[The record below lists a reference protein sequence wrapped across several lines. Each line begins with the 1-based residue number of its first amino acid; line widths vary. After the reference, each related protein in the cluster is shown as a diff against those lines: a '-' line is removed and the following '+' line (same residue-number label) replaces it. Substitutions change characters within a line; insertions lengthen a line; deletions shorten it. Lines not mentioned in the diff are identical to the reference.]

1 MAPPSSPFCVNWS
14 HKANTDEQI
23 QWWELMRLL
32 WVDSRN
38 AAQRPPASHTWK
50 SGGGDCYT
58 PSWLP
63 PSTPRWPAVHQAAS
77 HGINQEGGVMKAHVH
92 TPWNTMS
99 EPGRGREL
107 SHLMLDSHW
116 SWTFI
121 FLWRGGTSTLHFLLQ
136 KSWISM
142 HSVICILIKLGDCL
156 VLTNKKLCSERST
169 ELYLHLCKGTR
180 KSHEPSWKHFCR
192 TSHFPRAK
200 FHSTEL
206 IISMWTGIS
215 CPRWNLIPPA
225 TSNDLCA
232 YAASV
237 NKWKNYLIFKDF
249 IMTSLKLSIS
259 RAKRCW
265 NACSSSSDLFL
276 DQPHLADWLLRSS
289 NSAANARV
297 PLHRC

>member
-1 MAPPSSPFCVNWS
+1 MASPSSPFCVNWS

-107 SHLMLDSHW
+107 SHLMLDSH
-116 SWTFI
+116 
-121 FLWRGGTSTLHFLLQ
+121 
-136 KSWISM
+136 
-142 HSVICILIKLGDCL
+142 
-156 VLTNKKLCSERST
+156 
-169 ELYLHLCKGTR
+169 
-180 KSHEPSWKHFCR
+180 
-192 TSHFPRAK
+192 
-200 FHSTEL
+200 
-206 IISMWTGIS
+206 
-215 CPRWNLIPPA
+215 
-225 TSNDLCA
+225 
-232 YAASV
+232 
-237 NKWKNYLIFKDF
+237 
-249 IMTSLKLSIS
+249 LKL
-259 RAKRCW
+259 
-265 NACSSSSDLFL
+265 NFYFL
-276 DQPHLADWLLRSS
+276 VAGRNIDATF
-289 NSAANARV
+289 SAAKELNFDALSH
-297 PLHRC
+297 LHPHQAGRLFSPDE